1 MQQPSRPTEP
11 RQEIVDLAAGL
22 APALADRAAGYDE
35 ADAFCH
41 EDFDD
46 LVAAGYT
53 AITVPAELGGMGAS
67 ALDLVAAQSRLAEGS
82 PATALAV
89 NMHLH
94 GVGLLAEG
102 FRDRVEPFLK
112 LVATEG
118 AILAGGFSEPQS
130 GGNWWYQATSATP
143 LPGGGYRISGT
154 KTFFTGWPRATHL
167 FLSAAVDTDNGREPI
182 GFLVPRPEQGIRVL
196 GDWKAMGMRATG
208 SNALAIDELEVPP
221 ECVVAQGFPV
231 AMSFLVGSHWS
242 WPSFASIFLGA
253 AEAAFGH
260 VVDGLP
266 RRRNEGLGQTLSE
279 LPGVQQAVG
288 EMRMRLDAAR
298 ATLLAAVARPPD
310 PDPVAHYGRM
320 AAAKLFTCQTALEVC
335 TLALRTAGGSG
346 YLRTGPLERLLRDA
360 HAGLLL
366 PPSHDATLQWLG
378 RVELGAG
385 TAPGGPRER
394 SDGPPEDHR

>member
-1 MQQPSRPTEP
+1 MQDRSRPTEP
-11 RQEIVDLAAGL
+11 RHDLVELAAGL
-22 APALADRAAGYDE
+22 VPALAGRAAGYDE

-46 LVAAGYT
+46 LIASGYT
-53 AITVPAELGGMGAS
+53 AITVPADLGGGGAS
-67 ALDLVAAQSRLAEGS
+67 ALDLVAAQSKLAEGN

-94 GVGLLAEG
+94 GVGLLTEG
-102 FRDRVEPFLK
+102 FRDRMEPFLK
-112 LVATEG
+112 QVATDG
-118 AILAGGFSEPQS
+118 AIVAGGFSEPQS
-130 GGNWWYQATSATP
+130 GGNWWYQATTATP
-143 LPGGGYRISGT
+143 LPGGGYRLSGT

-167 FLSAAVDTDNGREPI
+167 FLTAAVETGDGREPI
-182 GFLVPRPEQGIRVL
+182 GFLVPRPERGVRVL

-208 SNALAIDELEVPP
+208 SHAVAIDDLEVPP

-231 AMSFLVGSHWS
+231 AVGFLAGSHWS

-253 AEAAFGH
+253 AEAAFRH
-260 VVDGLP
+260 LADGLP
-266 RRRNEGLGQTLSE
+266 KRRNEGLGQGLAE

-320 AAAKLFTCQTALEVC
+320 AGAKLFTCQTALEVC
-335 TLALRTAGGSG
+335 TLAQIGR
-346 YLRTGPLERLLRDA
+346 A
-360 HAGLLL
+360 H
-366 PPSHDATLQWLG
+366 
-378 RVELGAG
+378 V
-385 TAPGGPRER
+385 
-394 SDGPPEDHR
+394 